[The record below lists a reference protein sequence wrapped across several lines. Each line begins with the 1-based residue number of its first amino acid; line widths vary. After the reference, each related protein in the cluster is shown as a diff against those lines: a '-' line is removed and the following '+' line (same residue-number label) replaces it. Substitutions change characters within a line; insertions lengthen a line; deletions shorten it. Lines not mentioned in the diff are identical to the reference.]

1 VQDEAAMR
9 RAVTLGESARRRS
22 APNPWVGS
30 VVVGPDGTVLGE
42 GATHEPGGAHAE
54 IDALAAAGERSRG
67 ATLYSTLEPCSHTGR
82 TPPCVDAIVRAG
94 VARVVTALEDPDPR
108 VSGRG
113 LAQLRAA
120 GVEVRTGVGSD
131 AAARSLAPYLTHRR
145 LGRSFTV
152 LKTATSIDGRV
163 AAADGSSQWITGA
176 DARADAHA
184 LRADS
189 QAVVV
194 GSGTALAD
202 RPSLTARDLD
212 PPAPR
217 QPLRVLLDGRGRV
230 PATGPLFDAGLAP
243 TLVLTTGRAAEA
255 TVDAWG
261 AAGAKVE
268 RLPAATDGTGVD
280 LLAALELLAGIGVL
294 QAMVEGGAAVH
305 AALVDAG
312 LADRLVAYVAPTW
325 LGTGAAPMFAA
336 TGPATIG
343 DAARWRMLDVRAV
356 GADARLEL
364 EPVRADGDAAR

>member
-1 VQDEAAMR
+1 MQ
-9 RAVTLGESARRRS
+9 RAVELGESVRRRS
-22 APNPWVGS
+22 APNPWVGC
-30 VVVGPDGTVLGE
+30 VVLGPHGEVLGE

-54 IDALAAAGERSRG
+54 IEALAAAGERSRG
-67 ATLYSTLEPCSHTGR
+67 ATLFSTLEPCSHTGR

-94 VARVVTALEDPDPR
+94 VARVVAALEDPDPL

-113 LAQLRAA
+113 IAQLRAA
-120 GVEVRTGVGSD
+120 GVEVETGVGAV
-131 AAARSLAPYLTHRR
+131 AATRSLAPYLTHRR

-152 LKTATSIDGRV
+152 LKTAASIDGRV

-176 DARADAHA
+176 VARADAHA

-189 QAVVV
+189 QAIVI
-194 GSGTALAD
+194 GSGTALTD

-212 PPAPR
+212 APALR

-230 PATGPLFDAGLAP
+230 PAVGPLFDPALAP
-243 TLVLTTGRAAEA
+243 TLVLTTDRAPSAA
-255 TVDAWG
+255 LDAWS

-268 RLPAATDGTGVD
+268 HLPAAANGTGVD
-280 LLAALELLAGIGVL
+280 LLAALELLARLGVL
-294 QAMVEGGAAVH
+294 QSMVEGGAAVH
-305 AALVDAG
+305 TALIDAG

-325 LGTGAAPMFAA
+325 LGTGAAPMFATA
-336 TGPATIG
+336 GPASIG

-364 EPVRADGDAAR
+364 EPVRVHEGQAP

>member
-1 VQDEAAMR
+1 MQ

-22 APNPWVGS
+22 APNPWVGA
-30 VVVGPDGTVLGE
+30 VVVGSDGTVVGE

-82 TPPCVDAIVRAG
+82 TPPCVAAILAAG
-94 VARVVTALEDPDPR
+94 IARVVTAVEDPDPR

-113 LAQLRAA
+113 FAQLRAA
-120 GVEVRTGVGSD
+120 GVQVDAGVGAA
-131 AAARSLAPYLTHRR
+131 AAARSLAPYLVHRR

-163 AAADGSSQWITGA
+163 AAADGSSRWITGSE
-176 DARADAHA
+176 ARADAHA

-189 QAVVV
+189 QAVLI

-202 RPSLTARDLD
+202 RPSLTARDVD
-212 PPAPR
+212 PPAMR

-230 PATGPLFDAGLAP
+230 PATGPLFDPELAP
-243 TLVLTTGRAAEA
+243 TLVLTTDRAASA

-261 AAGAKVE
+261 AAGAKVG
-268 RLPAATDGTGVD
+268 RLRSAGSGTGVD
-280 LLAALELLAGIGVL
+280 LLAALELLAGLGVL
-294 QAMVEGGAAVH
+294 QAMVEGGASVH

-312 LADRLVAYVAPTW
+312 LADRLVSYVAPTW
-325 LGTGAAPMFAA
+325 LGAGGAAMFATA
-336 TGPATIG
+336 GPATIA
-343 DAARWRMLDVRAV
+343 DAARWRMVDVRAV
-356 GADARLEL
+356 GPDARLEL
-364 EPVRADGDAAR
+364 EPVGPEGGAA